1 MPQHGDWVCGGNL
14 RTPRHQITV
23 FNLSHSPT
31 IIDCYIISDE
41 LFSELASLCSIFEL
55 NQISLSFLAELQK
68 RFLLFLQNNFD
79 SESAKS
85 QAKEQFPWY
94 LDLIQLLES
103 LSRLDTD
110 QLIIELTY

>member
-31 IIDCYIISDE
+31 IIDCYTISDE
-41 LFSELASLCSIFEL
+41 LFCELASLCSIFQL
-55 NQISLSFLAELQK
+55 HQISLSFLEELQK
-68 RFLLFLQNNFD
+68 RFLLFLNNNFD
-79 SESAKS
+79 SENAKL
-85 QAKEQFPWY
+85 QAKKQFPWY

-103 LSRLDTD
+103 LYLLDTD
-110 QLIIELTY
+110 GLVIELTY